1 MFKTRIYDL
10 IITLIFTWCL
20 MRKAC
25 CTFESDELKHL
36 NHMLNRIL
44 NESIVYQVAVLF
56 QEQTCA
62 APTINSMVKSI
73 HVKKAAIVI
82 GATAS
87 GYFNRYDNSASQHM
101 LNPRRSTLIFAVFCL
116 GSNDTVSLLD
126 LFKNTIEFIVSLDF
140 RRTRPLCLFVL
151 DAREKCLTDSIKDM
165 FNYAWVRRF
174 LDLTIAQ
181 FHSEDAGRLRNLTI
195 HSYNPFTNVYNSD
208 LYSPEMEL
216 FPNKLLNMHRYSL
229 AVAII
234 RRPPAVN
241 FQIDPESDRFL
252 KINDDYVGLV
262 PIFPSP
268 TWHIGYGTVAIMMN
282 VLLHVS
288 LVYGITKILKFCSKF
303 WLPHH
308 ILQVLL
314 GNASPKLPTKVT
326 ERILFVFLIFL
337 SLYYSAELYANLTDL
352 NLLERDNGPFFTY
365 RDLIKSNLTIEMHPD
380 HTNMTLRDDDYRL
393 YGLEKKVK
401 FVNDT
406 MNCPDR
412 LLENKSVACLI
423 DRAVA
428 RAKVLWDSR
437 LHRPSMKLLKPIWS
451 APKGFIFSEA
461 SPYVV
466 EFNRVMRHIFETALW
481 YRWVVHEKKENN
493 TLAARAE
500 LLENSDRYLMKKL
513 KIIYFSGCGLAFISF
528 VSELVTAHVNEY
540 LFKIK

>member
-1 MFKTRIYDL
+1 MY
-10 IITLIFTWCL
+10 
-20 MRKAC
+20 
-25 CTFESDELKHL
+25 E
-36 NHMLNRIL
+36 
-44 NESIVYQVAVLF
+44 
-56 QEQTCA
+56 
-62 APTINSMVKSI
+62 
-73 HVKKAAIVI
+73 
-82 GATAS
+82 
-87 GYFNRYDNSASQHM
+87 NSASQHM
-101 LNPRRSTLIFAVFCL
+101 LNPRRSTLIFGVFCL
-116 GSNDTVSLLD
+116 DSNDTVSLLD

-151 DAREKCLTDSIKDM
+151 DVREKCLTDSIKDM

-181 FHSEDAGRLRNLTI
+181 FHSEDAGRLGNLTI
-195 HSYNPFTNVYNSD
+195 HSYNPFTNVYYSD

-241 FQIDPESDRFL
+241 FQVDPESGRFL
-252 KINDDYVGLV
+252 KINGSDYGTWIILSEFLNFTIKWVPFRVKSYSEPVLENRIQTILDMILSGDVDLGGNQVYQHLALRNDQRQGEASIVTFVDDYVGLV

-365 RDLIKSNLTIEMHPD
+365 RDLIKSNLTIEMHRD

-393 YGLEKKVK
+393 YGLDKKVK

-481 YRWVVHEKKENN
+481 HRWVVHEKKENN

-513 KIIYFSGCGLAFISF
+513 KIIYFSGCALAFISF